1 VLYRIKR
8 TLYAIPKYLSKTT
21 SYIQV
26 RLAFHRFSKVIR
38 AYCNKQRFGPLIL
51 IDLQPA
57 LEKITWFR
65 VYNLILPVGYY
76 PAGTFALLRLVFTMT
91 FITHK
96 IITCKSIIQKV
107 RNFTSCFKFSISA
120 FLSPCNTGFSIFT
133 HVTFSLSV

>member
-8 TLYAIPKYLSKTT
+8 LLNAIPKYISKTT

-65 VYNLILPVGYY
+65 VYNLILH
-76 PAGTFALLRLVFTMT
+76 ALLRLVFTMT

>member
-65 VYNLILPVGYY
+65 VYNLILH
-76 PAGTFALLRLVFTMT
+76 ALLRPVFTMT

>member
-65 VYNLILPVGYY
+65 VYNLILH
-76 PAGTFALLRLVFTMT
+76 ALLRLVFTMT

-107 RNFTSCFKFSISA
+107 RNFNSCFKFSISA

>member
-65 VYNLILPVGYY
+65 VYNLILH
-76 PAGTFALLRLVFTMT
+76 ALLRLVFTMT
-91 FITHK
+91 FMTHK

>member
-1 VLYRIKR
+1 MLYRIKR

-65 VYNLILPVGYY
+65 VYNLILH
-76 PAGTFALLRLVFTMT
+76 ALLRLVFTMT

>member
-1 VLYRIKR
+1 MLYRIKR

-65 VYNLILPVGYY
+65 VYNLILH
-76 PAGTFALLRLVFTMT
+76 ALLRLVFTMT

-96 IITCKSIIQKV
+96 IITCKSIIHKV

>member
-65 VYNLILPVGYY
+65 VYNLILH
-76 PAGTFALLRLVFTMT
+76 ALLRLVFTMT